1 MCVVV
6 RALSDAHTESC
17 PHWRSLRSTVVTF
30 VIGNAKKLEEVRA
43 ILGGESL
50 PVEIVSQKI
59 DLPELQGEPDEISK
73 QKCELAAQQVG
84 GPVMVEDTSLCFNA
98 LGGLVR
104 CAARSQ
110 HCGSTHVFCLWALP

>member
-1 MCVVV
+1 M
-6 RALSDAHTESC
+6 
-17 PHWRSLRSTVVTF
+17 TF
-30 VIGNAKKLEEVRA
+30 VTGNAKKLEEVRA

-104 CAARSQ
+104 MQQFSHQ
-110 HCGSTHVFCLWALP
+110 HVLLLTV